1 LAQSTNGTIVGTKMN
16 KNGTIEQISDQS
28 YAVGHTYLN
37 SDNSPEMIKKYEDQV
52 RERTSNSSR
61 T

>member
-1 LAQSTNGTIVGTKMN
+1 MN